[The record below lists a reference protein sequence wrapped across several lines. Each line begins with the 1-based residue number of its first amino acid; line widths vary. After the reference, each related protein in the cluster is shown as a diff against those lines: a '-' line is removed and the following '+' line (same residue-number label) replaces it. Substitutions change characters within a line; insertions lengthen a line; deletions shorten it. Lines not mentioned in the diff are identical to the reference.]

1 MSKPTYR
8 AALQAVQDG
17 KIEPVYLLAGGDTFL
32 EDYFISQVVLRYL
45 PAGDRKQIYSL
56 EDDKAEEVLAELGA
70 YGLFQS
76 KQLLVVR
83 QAQRVSGKARDEL
96 LAYVAAPAAHKCLL
110 LVLEDYLPG
119 KGLHKRMAP
128 AVAVIDTRPPFPDQ
142 IRTWAKDYARR
153 NGHQLDP
160 EALDILME
168 YVGDSVGHVVSELDK
183 LFIALDDGAAVDPGT
198 VETQVGADRRHQ
210 LWHLQQALAQRDS
223 PRSLAILVSLLR
235 HGVRPPPIISGIAA
249 LFSQLLYLQSHTTA
263 LKVYTGLNKV
273 VSAEIGPMARRYAPG
288 DTARVLRALLATD
301 VTLKS
306 MAVDAEAVLIALITT
321 ICRGKA

>member
-1 MSKPTYR
+1 M
-8 AALQAVQDG
+8 
-17 KIEPVYLLAGGDTFL
+17 YLLAGGDAFL
-32 EDYFISQVVLRYL
+32 EDHFISQTVLRYL
-45 PAGDRKQIYSL
+45 PAGGRKQIYSL
-56 EDDKAEEVLAELGA
+56 DDDKADEVLAELGA

-96 LAYVAAPAAHKCLL
+96 LAYVGAPAQNKCLL
-110 LVLEDYLPG
+110 LVLEDHQPG
-119 KGLHKRMAP
+119 KGLHKRLAHE
-128 AVAVIDTRPPFPDQ
+128 VTVIDTRPPFPDQ
-142 IRTWAKDYARR
+142 LRTWAKDYARG

-183 LFIALDDGAAVDPGT
+183 LFIALDEGAIVDPGT
-198 VETQVGADRRHQ
+198 VEAQVGADRRHQ
-210 LWHLQQALAQRDS
+210 LWHLQQSLAQRDS

-235 HGVRPPPIISGIAA
+235 HGVRPSPIISAIAA
-249 LFSQLLYLQSHTTA
+249 LFSQLLHLQARTTA
-263 LKVYTGLNKV
+263 PKVYTGLNKV
-273 VSAEIGPMARRYAPG
+273 VTAEMGPMAGQYPPG
-288 DTARVLRALLATD
+288 DTARVLRALLAAD

-306 MAVDAEAVLIALITT
+306 VAVDADAVMIALITA

>member
-1 MSKPTYR
+1 MAKPTYR
-8 AALQAVQDG
+8 AALQAVQG
-17 KIEPVYLLAGGDTFL
+17 GEIEPVYLLAGGDTFL
-32 EDYFISQVVLRYL
+32 EDHFISQVVLRYL
-45 PAGDRKQIYSL
+45 PADGRKQIYSL

-83 QAQRVSGKARDEL
+83 QAQRVSGKVRDEL
-96 LAYVAAPAAHKCLL
+96 LAYVGAPAEDKCLL

-119 KGLHKRMAP
+119 KGLHKRIARELT
-128 AVAVIDTRPPFPDQ
+128 VIDTRPPFPDQ
-142 IRTWAKDYARR
+142 IRTWAVDYARR

-183 LFIALDDGAAVDPGT
+183 LFIAIDEGAAVDPGT
-198 VETQVGADRRHQ
+198 VEAQVGADRRHQ
-210 LWHLQQALAQRDS
+210 LWHLQQALARRDS

-235 HGVRPPPIISGIAA
+235 HGARPSPIISAVAA
-249 LFSQLLYLQSHTTA
+249 VFNQLLYLQSQTSA
-263 LKVYTGLNKV
+263 PKVYTGLNKV
-273 VSAEIGPMARRYAPG
+273 VSAEIGPMAGRYAPG
-288 DTARVLRALLATD
+288 DTARVLRALLAAD

-306 MAVDAEAVLIALITT
+306 MAVDTEAVLIVLITA
-321 ICRGKA
+321 ICKGKA